1 MKFCTALK
9 YFKKSLSTSNI
20 KYIQSC
26 QKLVNINSEEIHNVK
41 KKKWVKTGHEV
52 ENVTHV

>member
-41 KKKWVKTGHEV
+41 KWVKTGHEA
-52 ENVTHV
+52 EKVTHV